1 MSSQRKPV
9 QSFFDRLAPTYRRR
23 YEGKNAFLTY
33 LHQERIEEALEG
45 LDLTEKTVLDI
56 GAGTG
61 ILYERLAGADYY
73 ACDISAAMLEQS
85 GIPPER
91 RRIGAPQECDFPIA
105 CFDAIF
111 LLGVTTYLSKEEL
124 EEMLGWID
132 DHLAPRGRA
141 VLSFSNGSSPDFRLR
156 SRIAPLLPKRLL
168 RKTVLGQDFVFRGY
182 APAEIPALLPGSLTI
197 EKYVW
202 LNATVFPF
210 NRMFP
215 RFSVWL
221 SRQLL
226 ACPLPDRLA
235 RRFCA
240 DYLAVLRSKRS
251 S

>member
-1 MSSQRKPV
+1 MSSQRKHV
-9 QSFFDRLAPTYRRR
+9 QSFFDQLAPAYRRR

-33 LHQERIEEALEG
+33 LHRERIEEALEG
-45 LDLTEKTVLDI
+45 LDLTDKTVLDI

-61 ILYERLAGADYY
+61 ILYDRLAGADYY
-73 ACDISAAMLEQS
+73 ACDISEAMLAQS
-85 GIPPER
+85 AIPPAR
-91 RRIGAPQECDFPIA
+91 RWVGAPQECDFPIVH
-105 CFDAIF
+105 FDAIF

-124 EEMLGWID
+124 RDLLDWIG

-141 VLSFSNGSSPDFRLR
+141 VLSYSNGSSPDFRLR
-156 SRIAPLLPKRLL
+156 SWVAPLLPKRML
-168 RKTVLGQDFVFRGY
+168 RKTVLGQDFAFRGY
-182 APAEIPALLPGSLTI
+182 APAEIPALLPGSLAI

-210 NRMFP
+210 NRLFP

-221 SRQLL
+221 SRWLL
-226 ACPLPDRLA
+226 AWPLPDRLA

-240 DYLAVLRSKRS
+240 DYLVVLRSKRS